1 MTVKFLQIKNKIPIQ
16 QLWIRI
22 KALSFRRLTAVQA
35 TKTNIMHKANMHDQ
49 YYIWGCYLYWY
60 IQYDTFKYFCKS
72 VDGMSVQHF
81 LQHFILISDKIS
93 PLIGT
98 LHKQKTV
105 KKMRIDAKNPR
116 NKPFLT
122 YFWDYFHWLFFVQ
135 TDQFKR
141 RGWDS
146 NPCALSD
153 KRFSRPPRYDHFD
166 TSAKSVISYSI

>member
-1 MTVKFLQIKNKIPIQ
+1 
-16 QLWIRI
+16 
-22 KALSFRRLTAVQA
+22 
-35 TKTNIMHKANMHDQ
+35 MHDQ

-60 IQYDTFKYFCKS
+60 NQYDTSIYFCKS

-81 LQHFILISDKIS
+81 LQHFLLNPDKIS
-93 PLIGT
+93 PLIST
-98 LHKQKTV
+98 LHKRFKMQKRQKST
-105 KKMRIDAKNPR
+105 KNPR

-146 NPCALSD
+146 NPFPMRKFLVIINN
-153 KRFSRPPRYDHFD
+153 FSTLQHFLQHFD
-166 TSAKSVISYSI
+166 FYAFHVHVQMTNCTILYHHLIRKARTKETG